1 MNPFDAS
8 ESSDIDDEK
17 LKLLLEEQLDSQLF
31 IKSERSKSAVLFVDI
46 EENENDGFIERRLET
61 IKEKHHKNSPTELQ
75 YDTSIVIQPDL
86 PRSEQRKPQK
96 RRWKS
101 ADQKVVVYVRDFKR
115 DLESIDEMEIV
126 SNEEPE
132 EK

>member
-1 MNPFDAS
+1 M
-8 ESSDIDDEK
+8 
-17 LKLLLEEQLDSQLF
+17 
-31 IKSERSKSAVLFVDI
+31 
-46 EENENDGFIERRLET
+46 
-61 IKEKHHKNSPTELQ
+61 
-75 YDTSIVIQPDL
+75 

-132 EK
+132 GK